1 MRLLSLLSLLLLSLH
16 LQAAD
21 YPKREMRAVWMA
33 TIYGM
38 DWPTRPAVNESGRR
52 QQQQELCDKLDML
65 RSCNFNT
72 VFLQVRLRGDLIYPS
87 AIEPFNSVFT
97 GRLGGNPGYDPL
109 AFAIDECHKRNL
121 ECHAWIVTYPVGT
134 AAAAGRNRRSVPRQ
148 RPDLCKLY
156 NGEWYMD
163 PGLPGT
169 SDYLYELVEELIEGY
184 DVDGVHFDYIRY
196 PDLADGFP
204 DAATY
209 SRYGRSKSLREWR
222 EDNIYRTVERIYHMV
237 KSQKPWIQV
246 SSSPLGKYS
255 RINIVPNAGQTGLSV
270 YQDAQR
276 WLHDEIH
283 DFVAPMLYFKDMF
296 FYPFVKNWMQYKSNR
311 HFVAGLAPYRMLPPD
326 NWPADEISRQINY
339 LRAVNAD
346 GIAFFRGAQIFRNAK
361 GIRDSLQNH
370 YFRYPAL
377 LPPLSWLSD
386 ERPPAPLNL
395 SVSVEGNQIR
405 LAWEVSAS
413 SQAEPASFTVYASPG
428 PWVDTENP
436 VNILA
441 TGLRRQEARFD
452 ISTDIEQGYTF
463 RITASDRYHIESSPS
478 KDVYY
483 YISPYIK

>member
-1 MRLLSLLSLLLLSLH
+1 MRLLFLLTVLLISLSVG
-16 LQAAD
+16 AVD

-38 DWPTRPAVNESGRR
+38 DWPTSPAVNESSRR
-52 QQQQELCDKLDML
+52 LQQQELCDKLDML
-65 RSCNFNT
+65 KSCNFNT
-72 VFLQVRLRGDLIYPS
+72 VFLQVRLRGDVIYPS

-121 ECHAWIVTYPVGT
+121 ECHAWIVTYPVGS
-134 AAAAGRNRRSVPRQ
+134 AAVAGRNRASVARR

-169 SDYLYELVEELIEGY
+169 SDYLYDLVSEVISAY

-196 PDLADGFP
+196 PDHADGFP

-209 SRYGRSKSLREWR
+209 SRYGQSKSLREWR
-222 EDNIYRTVERIYHMV
+222 EDNISQMVERIYTLV
-237 KSQKPWIQV
+237 KSQKPWVQV

-255 RINIVPNAGQTGLSV
+255 RINVVPNAGQTGLSV
-270 YQDAQR
+270 YQDAQK
-276 WLHDEIH
+276 WLHDETH

-296 FYPFVKNWMQYKSNR
+296 FYPFVKNWIIYKGNR
-311 HFVAGLAPYRMLPPD
+311 HFVAGLAPYRMLQPD
-326 NWPADEISRQINY
+326 NWTVMEITRQIEY
-339 LRAVNAD
+339 LRAVHAD

-361 GIRDSLQNH
+361 GLRDSLQNH
-370 YFRYPAL
+370 YFRYPSL
-377 LPPLSWLSD
+377 LPPLSWLSN
-386 ERPPAPLNL
+386 EKPPAPVNL
-395 SVSVEGNQIR
+395 TVAVEGNQIR
-405 LAWEVSAS
+405 LAWDVAAS
-413 SQAEPASFTVYASPG
+413 SHTEAASFTVYASPG
-428 PWVDTENP
+428 SMVDTENP
-436 VNILA
+436 ANILA

-452 ISTDIEQGYTF
+452 ISTDVEQGYTF
-463 RITASDRYHIESSPS
+463 RITASDRYHIESNPS

-483 YISPYIK
+483 YISPYVK

>member
-1 MRLLSLLSLLLLSLH
+1 MRFLSLLAFLLLSLH
-16 LQAAD
+16 LQAVD
-21 YPKREMRAVWMA
+21 YPKREMRAVWIA

-38 DWPTRPAVNESGRR
+38 DWPSRPATNESSRR
-52 QQQQELCDKLDML
+52 LQQQELCDKLDML

-72 VFLQVRLRGDLIYPS
+72 VFLQVRLRGDVIYPS

-109 AFAIDECHKRNL
+109 AFAINECHKRNL
-121 ECHAWIVTYPVGT
+121 ECHAWIVTYPMGT
-134 AAAAGRNRRSVPRQ
+134 AAAVRSNRGSAVRK

-169 SDYLYELVEELIEGY
+169 SEYLYELVAELIAGY
-184 DVDGVHFDYIRY
+184 DIDGVHFDYIRY
-196 PDLADGFP
+196 PDHADGFP

-209 SRYGRSKSLREWR
+209 SRYGQSKTIREWR
-222 EDNIYRTVERIYHMV
+222 EDNISRTIERIYRLV
-237 KSQKPWIQV
+237 KSQKPWVQV

-255 RINIVPNAGQTGLSV
+255 RIKIVPNAGQTGLSV
-270 YQDAQR
+270 YQDAQK

-296 FYPFVKNWMQYKSNR
+296 FYPFVKNWMIYKANR
-311 HFVAGLAPYRMLPPD
+311 YVVAGLAPYRMMPPD
-326 NWPADEISRQINY
+326 NWTADEITRQINY
-339 LRAVNAD
+339 LRLSNVD

-361 GIRDSLQNH
+361 GIRDSLQNR

-377 LPPLSWLSD
+377 LPPLFWLSD
-386 ERPPAPLNL
+386 EKPPAPFNL
-395 SVSVEGNQIR
+395 TVGMDGRQIR
-405 LAWEVSAS
+405 LSWDVAASGRTEVT
-413 SQAEPASFTVYASPG
+413 SFTVYASPG
-428 PWVDTENP
+428 SSVDIENP
-436 VNILA
+436 ANIIA

-463 RITASDRYHIESSPS
+463 RITASDRYHIESNPS

-483 YISPYIK
+483 YISTYAK